1 METKAHSASELVKR
15 LEDEIKISFLSP
27 KVVSERMIE
36 IARASF
42 ARKICLRIT
51 YGNEVCL
58 WGDVDDLD
66 QLSVVNEGAAGE
78 SVPYEIL
85 AEASALKTADH
96 ELVSVL
102 GNLAVAL
109 WHAEL
114 RSKGAIAFGHETVKR
129 KICTS
134 LRALAS
140 EGDPTLWVAFID
152 LDHFKLLNSQ
162 IGEAAA
168 DRVVERLNREF
179 HEMARKFGGLV
190 FNRSGDEFFVF
201 LPSEGMQSMLEA
213 LHSMRAVVRSE
224 PHKGFD
230 GQIHHVDMTI
240 GVIKTQEYATLA
252 EVERATSL
260 AEAQMKDPRRKNEKR
275 RGRITIARE
284 QAVSIKTC
292 TPERLLKLGTALVR
306 RRLHCAPFKDPNLAF
321 VSSQVAGEMAKP
333 RPKLDDCVK
342 RAVEW
347 LGLSMSHRCWEASLL
362 VESGGDAIPRLAVAL
377 SVAHGMARAAFDVF
391 ATKTKGISVNI
402 SYSKDGK
409 RAAVQRNGKIVWG
422 TTAPQDLKFSI
433 FKSLTRTGGGFCL
446 VGVQVGL
453 LNDPRTDGGEPLPA
467 DLFDRIVLIDE
478 RPISGGSLPDFW
490 QPAVAEVYATLGRSK
505 AKPCVVVWGKAA
517 EDSET
522 YAKLISARDFSIDE
536 VAKVAMLSSTD
547 VERIRDELKS
557 STMLVQRKDSLMNEV
572 FTSIASWP
580 TFDEDRCSIER
591 ARPARRSLTRPML
604 SRESLPLAAGVR
616 CKTAAEAY
624 PLVIDVLRKGENVLD
639 SNDDANGRLKELRAF
654 KLILDDPLRDDVPA
668 YLEDQRAGLNAYA
681 MRSMLDRKK
690 GLFRKELESSRQ
702 IRAFIKHLTGYLQA
716 PEPARSTRR
725 ACLVVPNKVGD
736 DDELRPLGLVSVWAS
751 PRVGANRH
759 LIDFVFVW
767 RTVEAFVGL
776 PYSLFGS
783 IRLAENL
790 LMMVTEEVPM
800 VPNGRPP
807 TVGELTY
814 IPMSLHMRVGDFHD
828 RIAKRIVDESSD

>member
-1 METKAHSASELVKR
+1 METTANSAPELVKR
-15 LEDEIKISFLSP
+15 LEDEIKIAFLSP
-27 KVVSERMIE
+27 KVVSQRMTE

-42 ARKICLRIT
+42 ARKLCLRVT
-51 YGNEVCL
+51 YGREVCL
-58 WGDVDDLD
+58 WGDVDNID
-66 QLSVVNEGAAGE
+66 QLRVVNQGEAGE
-78 SVPYEIL
+78 GVAYEIL
-85 AEASALKTADH
+85 AEASAIKTADH
-96 ELVSVL
+96 ELVSL
-102 GNLAVAL
+102 LAKFAVAL

-114 RSKGAIAFGHETVKR
+114 RSKGAIAFSHEVVKR
-129 KICTS
+129 RICGS
-134 LRALAS
+134 LHALAT
-140 EGDPTLWVAFID
+140 EGEPTLWVAFID
-152 LDHFKLLNSQ
+152 LDHFKLLNTQ

-168 DRVVERLNREF
+168 DRVVEHLNREF

-201 LPSEGMQSMLEA
+201 LPFESMQSMLEA
-213 LHSMRAVVRSE
+213 LHSMRDAVKSE
-224 PHKGFD
+224 PHRGFD
-230 GQIHHVDMTI
+230 GQIHHVDMSI
-240 GVIKTQEYATLA
+240 GVIKTQEYATLE

-260 AEAQMKDPRRKNEKR
+260 AEAQMKDPKKKNEKR
-275 RGRITIARE
+275 RGRITIVRE
-284 QAVSIKTC
+284 QASSHKTC

-306 RRLHCAPFKDPNLAF
+306 RRLHCPPFKDPNLAF
-321 VSSQVAGEMAKP
+321 ISSQVAGEMAKTK
-333 RPKLDDCVK
+333 PKLDDCVA

-347 LGLSMSHRCWEASLL
+347 VGLSLSNKCWEASLL
-362 VESGGDAIPRLAVAL
+362 FESSGDTIPKLAVAL
-377 SVAHGMARAAFDVF
+377 SVAHGVARAALEVV
-391 ATKTKGISVNI
+391 ATKTRGISITI

-409 RAAVQRNGKIVWG
+409 RAAVQRNGRTVWG
-422 TTAPQDLKFSI
+422 TVDSQDLKFSI
-433 FKSLTRTGGGFCL
+433 LKPLTGNASGSCL

-453 LNDPRTDGGEPLPA
+453 LNDPCTDGGEPLPP
-467 DLFDRIVLIDE
+467 DLFDRIVLVDE

-490 QPAVAEVYATLGRSK
+490 QPAVAEVYATLGQRR
-505 AKPCVVVWGKAA
+505 AKPCVIVWGKAA
-517 EDSET
+517 KDSET
-522 YAKLISARDFSIDE
+522 YAKLIGDEVFNTDE
-536 VAKVAMLSSTD
+536 VAKVAMLPSTD
-547 VERIRDELKS
+547 VEWIRDELKT
-557 STMLVQRKDSLMNEV
+557 STKLIQGKDSLMDEALK
-572 FTSIASWP
+572 SIASWVVSDVDACSPDHERP
-580 TFDEDRCSIER
+580 T
-591 ARPARRSLTRPML
+591 RRSLTRPML
-604 SRESLPLAAGVR
+604 SRESLPLVAGVR

-668 YLEDQRAGLNAYA
+668 YLDDQREGLIAYA
-681 MRSMLDRKK
+681 MRSMLDPKN

-702 IRAFIKHLTGYLQA
+702 IRAFIKHLAAYLRA

-725 ACLVVPNKVGD
+725 ACLVVPNHVGD

-751 PRVGANRH
+751 PRVAANRH

-783 IRLAENL
+783 IRLADNL
-790 LMMVTEEVPM
+790 LSMVAEEVPK
-800 VPNGRPP
+800 VSNGRAP